1 MADSDDSS
9 QISLEEAISHVEA
22 AFAPALG
29 QLRAQT
35 WQKADV
41 RFRELSRVITQL
53 AARDWTLVV
62 HNDAQSFDVSRT
74 QDTVSFSRTAFGTV
88 CKTIVDSIA
97 SCTDVAIVRI
107 WRKLEERGDAAFFA
121 LEAYLAAFLAHEFL
135 HIEQHLG
142 SDQYKDSDEYTTVVA
157 AVDYQADI
165 GAIQHVTA
173 AYDEASGP
181 LTRTEFLVLLLA
193 AHIYSMH
200 GFTPGDPNAALPGD
214 VFERLLIWNFQFARV
229 AGSDHPVY
237 AAHLSLEA
245 MPVIN
250 LPRTGRLFG
259 EPVPPDFGDRLSNS
273 AAGARQD
280 IVVSVPDGRGIL
292 TIKRLVSTDGARVS
306 NLVSAVVRGDLALAR
321 EQLGEFFAT
330 HAVLLDLRRGNSRR
344 AGLIQALSAVFSAAT
359 ELRAQVE
366 AGHLLGFEHSGVV
379 DFFDRF
385 DLLLQRGNPTLR
397 GDWTAPARTRYGA
410 DSLDSLRQHMQPG
423 LTPPE
428 ISARLADEVRRLQ
441 TRLSS
446 SIDEEQID
454 AGSQAD

>member
-1 MADSDDSS
+1 VADCDDSS
-9 QISLEEAISHVEA
+9 QISIEEAISQLEA
-22 AFAPALG
+22 AFAPVLG
-29 QLRAQT
+29 QLRTPT

-41 RFRELSRVITQL
+41 RFRELSRVIAQL

-74 QDTVSFSRTAFGTV
+74 QDTVSFSRTAFGAV

-97 SCTDVAIVRI
+97 SSTDVAIVRI
-107 WRKLEERGDAAFFA
+107 WRKLEERGDAASF
-121 LEAYLAAFLAHEFL
+121 LLQAYLATFLGHEFL
-135 HIEQHLG
+135 HLEQHLG
-142 SDQYKDSDEYTTVVA
+142 SDQYKDSDDYSTVVA

-193 AHIYSMH
+193 AHICSMH
-200 GFTPGDPNAALPGD
+200 GFTPGDHNAAFPGD
-214 VFERLLIWNFQFARV
+214 VFERLLVWNFQFARA
-229 AGSDHPVY
+229 AGSDHPVH
-237 AAHLSLEA
+237 AGHLSLEV

-250 LPRTGRLFG
+250 LPRMGRVSG
-259 EPVPPDFGDRLSNS
+259 DPVPPDFGDRLSNS
-273 AAGARQD
+273 AASARQD
-280 IVVSVPDGRGIL
+280 IVVSVPDARGIL
-292 TIKRLVSTDGARVS
+292 TIKRLVSTDGARVG
-306 NLVSAVVRGDLALAR
+306 NLVSAVVSGDLAIAR

-330 HAVLLDLRRGNSRR
+330 HAVLLDLRRGSSRR
-344 AGLIQALSAVFSAAT
+344 AGLIQGLSAAFSAAT

-366 AGHLLGFEHSGVV
+366 AGQLLSFDHGGVA

-385 DLLLQRGNPTLR
+385 DLLLQRRNPTLR
-397 GDWTAPARTRYGA
+397 GKWVAPARTRYGT
-410 DSLDSLRQHMQPG
+410 DSLASLRQNLQPG

-428 ISARLADEVRRLQ
+428 ISARIADEVRRLQ

-446 SIDEEQID
+446 SIDEEQN
-454 AGSQAD
+454 AGA